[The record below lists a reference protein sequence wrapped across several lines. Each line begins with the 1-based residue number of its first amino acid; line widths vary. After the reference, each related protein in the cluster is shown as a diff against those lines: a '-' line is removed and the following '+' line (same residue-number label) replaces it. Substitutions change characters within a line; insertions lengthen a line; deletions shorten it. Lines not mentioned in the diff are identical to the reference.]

1 MVKHGVVDVDIDVDR
16 LLAQLTL
23 EEKIGL
29 LCGQGSFKT
38 TSLPAHGIPSITTSD
53 GPHGLRGARQ
63 FARVPSILLPS
74 ATAMGATFD
83 VDLMRRIGNLL
94 GEEARCKNI
103 HVLLAPTVCLQRSPL
118 MGRGFEAF
126 AEDPI
131 LSGLIASAYINGIQ
145 ELGIAACIKHYAAHD
160 QSTMSIEDNVRMS
173 DRTLREL
180 HLLPFQLAYRHS
192 NPWSFMTSYNMINGV
207 HSSEDPLLLQQI
219 LRREWGFDGLVMSD
233 WWGTYSTAESINAG
247 MDLEMPGPTQFRGEL
262 LAIAV
267 NTRKVSHAT
276 VDAAARN
283 VLKFVKKVTAA
294 ARPWSGDPSAANTP
308 KNRKLIR
315 KLVADSIVL
324 LKNDRGALPIQDRK
338 SKSYG
343 LIGDHFKYP
352 ALSGGGSA
360 EGDPYYSVTPYD
372 AMVEVAGEESVAY
385 TPGIY
390 SFKFV
395 PFLKKLDQPGTNNH
409 GWFVEIFSQ
418 NPDDDPDAQPVYS
431 TATDKDLIDV
441 PESLHKFLPHKYFVR
456 AKAVF
461 SPENSV
467 RFCFGFSVAGKGKV
481 RIDGKDVI
489 DLWASQPPKT
499 DDTPCFNRLSME
511 RFYDMNVQKGLAI
524 NVEVLM
530 VNEDVSGG
538 VGTAF
543 TLAGRLGG
551 YEVLEPGQG
560 LADAVRIAQSVDVP
574 IVMVG
579 LSADYESEASDRKH
593 LRLPPGADE
602 LVEVVLDANPNAI
615 VVTQAGCPIELPWER
630 KTDTLLHAWYG
641 GQETGHGLVD
651 VLFGD
656 VNPGGRLSV
665 TFPKSIKHTPAYLTF
680 GKSDREIL
688 YGEGVFIG
696 HRYYEAVDRDPLF
709 YFGHGLSYSKFNYS
723 GLTVPSRFE
732 SSAQH
737 EMTVAVDVKNAGPCD
752 GVEVVQLYIHD
763 PESSVLR
770 PARELKA
777 FAKVSLAV
785 GETKRVVLRLD
796 KYALSFWSEEDG
808 QWKAEAG
815 EYQVIIGTSSNPKDE
830 VLRAGFE
837 LPTTFFWSGS
847 DVR

>member
-1 MVKHGVVDVDIDVDR
+1 MVKHLAVDVDIDVDT

-23 EEKIGL
+23 EEKIAL

-38 TSLPAHGIPSITTSD
+38 TSLPAHGIPSITVTND
-53 GPHGLRGARQ
+53 TRRNPIQA
-63 FARVPSILLPS
+63 PSILLPS

-83 VDLMRRIGNLL
+83 VDLMHHIGNLL

-180 HLLPFQLAYRHS
+180 HLLPFQLAYQHS
-192 NPWSFMTSYNMINGV
+192 SPWSFMTSYNMINGV

-247 MDLEMPGPTQFRGEL
+247 MDLEMPGPTQFRGKL

-283 VLKFVKKVTAA
+283 VLKFVKKVTIAA
-294 ARPWSGDPSAANTP
+294 GSWSGDPSAANTP
-308 KNRKLIR
+308 ENRKLIR

-372 AMVEVAGEESVAY
+372 AMVEAVGEESVDY
-385 TPGIY
+385 TPGLY

-395 PFLKKLDQPGTNNH
+395 PFLKKLDQPRTNSH

-418 NPDDDPDAQPVYS
+418 NPDDHPGAQSIYS

-441 PESLHKFLPHKYFVR
+441 PESLHTFLPHKYFVR

-481 RIDGKDVI
+481 RIDGTDVI

-511 RFYDMNVQKGLAI
+511 RFYEMDVQKGLAI

-551 YEVLEPGQG
+551 YEVLEPDQG

-593 LRLPPGADE
+593 LRLPTGADK

-630 KTDTLLHAWYG
+630 KADTLLHAWYG

-696 HRYYEAVDRDPLF
+696 HRYYEAVDREPLF

-723 GLTVPSRFE
+723 DLTVPSQFE
-732 SSAQH
+732 PSAQH

-796 KYALSFWSEEDG
+796 KYSLSFWAEEDG
-808 QWKAEAG
+808 QWKAEEG

-830 VLRAGFE
+830 VLRASFD
-837 LPTTFFWSGS
+837 LPRTFFWSG
-847 DVR
+847 V